1 MTRKESHRS
10 YLSRRDALKLMGA
23 GLGGLWVALNLPD
36 WMHKE
41 GQPTTDWYK
50 EIIWGYASAAVRAA
64 IPEKV
69 LQLRVNPTFN
79 VTPYNVTLSHIVAPY
94 ENGNIASLG
103 ANIYEAA
110 IPNQTIFEA
119 AKYLREMASNEIY
132 APPNSTGA
140 MGIVTAAM
148 YPEKVIARKMASLES
163 SRVLENVD
171 PAQVPSV
178 QVLGEGQISWQIN
191 ESYGGEG
198 KIIPISD
205 NQPIMFV
212 HNSQSAQEGD
222 VVGMTP
228 RQWLSS
234 TTGVS
239 AIEAIHAN
247 HHAGISLEHT
257 CPSAWI
263 AKTDGKFVA
272 LAGNYANLGTFS
284 YSPQVFSDAKL
295 RAVQRNTL
303 LTPSPF
309 TYFGE
314 NIYEHEAQILSGM
327 PEMGF
332 NQWKNDYPQLKYAVN
347 GFGDTMV
354 YNSETGLFRFV
365 NKDEREETL
374 LGLSPNEV
382 WTTPGETFPTEGK
395 NQYEGA
401 VIFGNKWDLTLNGMM
416 LVPERD
422 GYRPTAF
429 ITTDQNKRFSL
440 FQAQEMVKQIGMEM
454 AVSPNSA
461 FVNWDRHGAGGLFL
475 TR

>member
-1 MTRKESHRS
+1 MTRKEIHKGH
-10 YLSRRDALKLMGA
+10 LSRRDALKLMGA
-23 GLGGLWVALNLPD
+23 GLGGLLAILNLPD
-36 WMHKE
+36 WMHNE
-41 GQPTTDWYK
+41 GQFTTNWYHEK
-50 EIIWGYASAAVRAA
+50 IWGYASASVRAA
-64 IPEKV
+64 IPNKV
-69 LQLRVNPTFN
+69 LQIQVDPNFN
-79 VTPYNVTLSHIVAPY
+79 VAPYQVTLSHVIAPY
-94 ENGNIASLG
+94 ENGNMASVT
-103 ANIYEAA
+103 ANVYDAA
-110 IPNQTIFEA
+110 IPNQAIFEA
-119 AKYLREMASNEIY
+119 AKYLREVASNEIY

-148 YPEKVIARKMASLES
+148 YPEKVIARKMSSLES
-163 SRVLENVD
+163 SRHLENVD

-178 QVLGEGQISWQIN
+178 QVLNEGKINWQIN

-198 KIIPISD
+198 RIIPISD

-212 HNSQSAQEGD
+212 HNNQNGQEGD

-228 RQWLSS
+228 RQWLLS
-234 TTGVS
+234 TTGMPAV
-239 AIEAIHAN
+239 EAIHTN

-263 AKTDGKFVA
+263 AETDGRFVA

-284 YSPQVFSDAKL
+284 YAPQVFSDATL

-309 TYFGE
+309 THFGE
-314 NIYEHEAQILSGM
+314 NISGYEARILSEM
-327 PEMGF
+327 PEEGF
-332 NQWKNDYPQLKYAVN
+332 NSWKNDYPQLKYAVN

-354 YNSETGLFRFV
+354 YNSQTGLFRFI

-374 LGLSPNEV
+374 LNLSPNEV
-382 WTTPGETFPTEGK
+382 WTTPGETFPTAGK
-395 NQYEGA
+395 NYYEGA
-401 VIFGNKWDLTLNGMM
+401 EIFGNKWDLTLNGMM
-416 LVPERD
+416 LVPEED

-440 FQAQEMVKQIGMEM
+440 FQAQEMVMQIGKEM
-454 AVSPNSA
+454 AIPPNSA

-475 TR
+475 T